1 MEMRRISQ
9 MTIMAFLRIG
19 IMLLATWSMRAS
31 EPVQVAS
38 DQSVAADVTDCI
50 QLPVIVQGG
59 PRECKTLVARMA
71 ELKVPAVSVAVIHN
85 GTLVWAEG
93 FGSRGPDGRP
103 VTKETLF
110 QAGSISK
117 PVAAMA
123 ALYLVQTGK
132 LSLDADINRALTSWQ
147 IPPSTVAP
155 DATVTLRELLT
166 HTAGMTVH
174 GFPGYA
180 AGSPVP
186 TLTQV
191 LDGTKPANTPPIR
204 IEKVP
209 GTEWQYS
216 GGGFTVMQQTLVDVT
231 HKPFPDLMA
240 SIVLGPI
247 GMTHST
253 YEQPLPS
260 SLMADQAIPY
270 TADGLLVPGG
280 AHTYP
285 EMAAAGLWTTPSD
298 LAKYIIEVQMS
309 LVGKANHVL
318 DSAMTTAMLTPSKN
332 HWGLGVEVGG
342 SDAKPYFT
350 HGGVNEGF
358 QSLFV
363 AYEKDGDGAIVMTNT
378 AGGLE
383 IASDVMRTIAM
394 EYDWPDFQPVRRTL
408 AKVDRS
414 ILERYVGTYMAT
426 PTIGFDFTLE
436 GDQLFSQGTGQ
447 RKVPVF
453 PESESK
459 FFMKVNE
466 AEIDFH
472 TDDKGKVDYFVQH
485 QGGHDY
491 KAMKK

>member
-1 MEMRRISQ
+1 
-9 MTIMAFLRIG
+9 MTIKAFLRIG
-19 IMLLATWSMRAS
+19 IMLVTVSSMQAS

-38 DQSVAADVTDCI
+38 GPPQAAHVTDCL
-50 QLPVIVQGG
+50 QPPVLVQGE
-59 PRECKTLVARMA
+59 PRECKTLAARMA
-71 ELKVPAVSVAVIHN
+71 ELKIPAVSVAVVHN

-93 FGSRGPDGRP
+93 FGARGPDGKP

-123 ALYLVQTGK
+123 ALHLVQTGK
-132 LSLDADINRALTSWQ
+132 LSLDTDINQALTSWH
-147 IPPSTVAP
+147 IPSSTLAP

-191 LDGTKPANTPPIR
+191 LDGTKPANTAPIR
-204 IEKVP
+204 IERVP
-209 GTEWQYS
+209 GTEWNYS
-216 GGGFTVMQQTLVDVT
+216 GGGFTVMQQALVDVT
-231 HKPFPDLMA
+231 HKPFPELMA
-240 SIVLGPI
+240 STVLVPI

-253 YEQPLPS
+253 YKQPLPS
-260 SLMADQAIPY
+260 SLMTDEASPY
-270 TADGLLVPGG
+270 TADGRLVPGG

-298 LAKYIIEVQMS
+298 LAKYIIEVQRS
-309 LVGKANHVL
+309 LAGKANHVL
-318 DSAMTTAMLTPSKN
+318 NSAMTIAMLTPGKN

-350 HGGVNEGF
+350 HGGVNAGF

-363 AYEKDGDGAIVMTNT
+363 AYERQGDGAVVMTNT
-378 AGGLE
+378 AGGME
-383 IASDVMRTIAM
+383 IANELMRSIAA
-394 EYDWPDFQPVRRTL
+394 EYGWPDFQPVVRSL
-408 AKVDRS
+408 VKLDRS
-414 ILERYVGTYMAT
+414 VLERYTGTYMAT
-426 PTIGFDFTLE
+426 PTFSVAYTLE
-436 GDQLFSQGTGQ
+436 GDQLFAQATGQ
-447 RKVPVF
+447 KKFPIF

-459 FFMKVNE
+459 FFMKVVD
-466 AEIDFH
+466 AELEFH
-472 TDDKGKVDYFVQH
+472 TDGKGKVDYLVLH

-491 KAMKK
+491 KEMKK

>member
-1 MEMRRISQ
+1 
-9 MTIMAFLRIG
+9 MTTRAFLRIG
-19 IMLLATWSMRAS
+19 IMFVTASNMRAS

-38 DQSVAADVTDCI
+38 DQSHAAHVIDCL
-50 QLPVIVQGG
+50 QPPVLVQGD
-59 PRECKTLVARMA
+59 PRECKTLLARMA
-71 ELKVPAVSVAVIHN
+71 ELKIPAVSIAIVHN

-93 FGSRGPDGRP
+93 FGTRGPDGMP
-103 VTKETLF
+103 VTKGTLF

-123 ALYLVQTGK
+123 ALRLVQTGK
-132 LSLDADINRALTSWQ
+132 LSLDTDINKALASWHV
-147 IPPSTVAP
+147 PPSSVAP

-186 TLTQV
+186 TLIQV

-204 IEKVP
+204 VEKVP
-209 GTEWQYS
+209 GTEWNYS
-216 GGGFTVMQQTLVDVT
+216 GGGFTVMQQALVDVT
-231 HKPFPDLMA
+231 HKPFPELMA
-240 SIVLGPI
+240 TTVLGPI

-253 YEQPLPS
+253 YDQPLPS
-260 SLMADQAIPY
+260 SLMADEASPY
-270 TADGLLVPGG
+270 NDDGSLVSGG

-298 LAKYIIEVQMS
+298 LAKYIIEVQRS
-309 LVGKANHVL
+309 LAGKANHVL
-318 DSAMTTAMLTPSKN
+318 SSTMTTAMVTPGKN
-332 HWGLGVEVGG
+332 HWGLGVETGG

-363 AYEKDGDGAIVMTNT
+363 AYEKDGDGAVVMTN
-378 AGGLE
+378 AVGGLE
-383 IASDVMRTIAM
+383 IATQVMRTIAM

-414 ILERYVGTYMAT
+414 FLERYVGTYMAT
-426 PTIGFDFTLE
+426 PTFGVEFTVE

-453 PESESK
+453 PESESR
-459 FFMKVNE
+459 FFMKVNDS
-466 AEIDFH
+466 EIDFH
-472 TDDKGKVDYFVQH
+472 SDDKGKVDYLVQH

>member
-1 MEMRRISQ
+1 MKIK
-9 MTIMAFLRIG
+9 TFLWIG
-19 IMLLATWSMRAS
+19 IMFVTVLSVRAS
-31 EPVQVAS
+31 EPILVAS
-38 DQSVAADVTDCI
+38 DNSHAAPVTDCL
-50 QLPVIVQGG
+50 QPPVLVQGE

-71 ELKVPAVSVAVIHN
+71 ELKIPAVSVAVVHN

-93 FGSRGPDGRP
+93 FGVRGSDGKP

-123 ALYLVQTGK
+123 ALHQVQTGK
-132 LSLDADINRALTSWQ
+132 LSLDADINQALTSWH

-155 DATVTLRELLT
+155 GATVTLRELLT

-180 AGSPVP
+180 AGSPLP
-186 TLTQV
+186 TLIQV
-191 LDGTKPANTPPIR
+191 LDGTKPANTAPIR
-204 IEKVP
+204 IEKIP
-209 GTEWQYS
+209 GAEWNYS
-216 GGGFTVMQQTLVDVT
+216 GGGFTVMQQALVDVT
-231 HKPFPDLMA
+231 HESFPKLME
-240 SIVLGPI
+240 STVLGPI

-253 YEQPLPS
+253 YEQPLPP
-260 SLMADQAIPY
+260 SLMADAAIPY
-270 TADGLLVPGG
+270 MTDSHPVPGG

-298 LAKYIIEVQMS
+298 LAKYLIEVQRS
-309 LVGKANHVL
+309 LMGQSNHVL
-318 DSAMTTAMLTPSKN
+318 NSAMTKAMLTPGKN

-363 AYEKDGDGAIVMTNT
+363 AYEKDGDGAVVMTNA

-383 IASDVMRTIAM
+383 IANEVMRSIAV
-394 EYDWPDFQPVRRTL
+394 EYDWPDFQPVVRTL
-408 AKVDRS
+408 AKVDRNV
-414 ILERYVGTYMAT
+414 LERYVGTYIAT
-426 PTIGFDFTLE
+426 PTFTVAYTLE
-436 GDQLFSQGTGQ
+436 GDQLFAQATGQ
-447 RKVPVF
+447 KKFPIF

-459 FFMKVNE
+459 FFMKIVD
-466 AEIDFH
+466 AEIEFH
-472 TDDKGKVDYFVQH
+472 ADDKGTVDYLVLH

-491 KAMKK
+491 KEMKK